1 MGKSKAISGI
11 KRVSITLKKDDR
23 VVTTGLGKTKNWG
36 NAVSIVTKRRGDKV
50 FVLWEGT
57 RFHIEDEMDTMELK
71 LIKNDGFTLG
81 ERLNSS
87 S

>member
-11 KRVSITLKKDDR
+11 KRVSITLKKGDR

-36 NAVSIVTKRRGDKV
+36 NKVGSVTKRRGDKV
-50 FVLWEGT
+50 FVQWDST
-57 RFHIEDEMDTMELK
+57 SFPIEDEMDTMELK